1 MRCASSLSRIFRF
14 GLAAAVALTLASL
27 SPQQAAAQGYP
38 NKPIR
43 IIIPFG
49 PGGFADITL
58 RIVAD
63 KLGERLGHRPIID
76 NRPSGGGIAAAQA
89 VATSPADGYTLIVL
103 TNGTAI
109 TPSLF
114 KSLPFDPVKDFVPIS
129 SVAFFDVHLLVNN
142 ASPIKTVADLVAEAK
157 KRPGALNMGAIN
169 PGSTQSLSAELF
181 KATAGLEMTNVPFK
195 TSPDVLTALLRDDI
209 VVGFE
214 TYAALK
220 GGIDGK
226 QIRSIASTGPTRSL
240 PDVPTTAEA
249 GLPSYEVYG
258 WNSLFAPAGTPPE
271 VVALLNKEIKEI
283 LALPDVQAKM
293 KELGAEPKSSTP
305 AEVAARL
312 AADIKKWAAVIEL
325 AKIEKR

>member
-1 MRCASSLSRIFRF
+1 MSSILR
-14 GLAAAVALTLASL
+14 LAAVTAVLLLTMLT
-27 SPQQAAAQGYP
+27 PQQGAAQGYP

-43 IIIPFG
+43 IVIPFG

-109 TPSLF
+109 SSSLF
-114 KSLPFDPVKDFVPIS
+114 KALPFDPVKDFVPIS
-129 SVAFFDVHLLVNN
+129 SVAFFDLHLLVKDS
-142 ASPIKTVADLVAEAK
+142 SPYKTVADLVADAK
-157 KRPGALNMGAIN
+157 KRPGALNIGAIN

-181 KATAGLEMTNVPFK
+181 KSTAGISATNVPFK
-195 TSPDVLTALLRDDI
+195 TSGEVLAGLLREDI

-220 GGIDGK
+220 GAIDAK
-226 QIRSIASTGPTRSL
+226 QIRSLASTGPNRTLS
-240 PDVPTTAEA
+240 DVPTTAQA
-249 GLPSYEVYG
+249 GMANYEVYG

-283 LALPDVQAKM
+283 LALPDVQEKM
-293 KELGAEPKSSTP
+293 KNLGAEAKPSTP

-312 AADIKKWAAVIEL
+312 QADIKKWAAVIEM
-325 AKIEKR
+325 AGIEKR